1 FPAANNSLTAILW
14 KCARGGACG
23 PVRAASAYWIGLASG
38 SPPMQK
44 VAPRQLSHGSLV
56 STLLVAALCGTFS
69 LAAMAAPEVWL
80 EDLRRCM
87 IYLPIE
93 RGRIAIAYDEAI
105 LEIDVQRGDGVRE
118 RAATAY
124 IVTFDDRPPIET
136 KPPET
141 GAILDH
147 VL

>member
-1 FPAANNSLTAILW
+1 MCVPPAIGSKVAGRQSRMSQLLSGDSVAHSAARSPATQVRSPSPPIVTWGLASFPQGSADEQFPAANNSLTAILW

-80 EDLRRCM
+80 EDL
-87 IYLPIE
+87 
-93 RGRIAIAYDEAI
+93 
-105 LEIDVQRGDGVRE
+105 
-118 RAATAY
+118 
-124 IVTFDDRPPIET
+124 
-136 KPPET
+136 
-141 GAILDH
+141 
-147 VL
+147 